1 MQKEIELA
9 IAPER
14 IEDHD
19 YILNQ
24 GSIALKINS
33 ERIKGFKIRKRSI
46 DARSRNVIFRARII
60 FFIDEKPTTE
70 VFKTNFHAVQ
80 DAKPVLIIGAGP
92 AGLFAALQCL
102 EKGLKPI
109 IVERG
114 KDVQERRRDLAKLNR
129 EGIVDEDSNYCFGE
143 GGAGT
148 YSDGKL
154 YTRSDK
160 RGDID
165 KVLKLF
171 VAHGATED
179 ILVNARPH
187 IGTNK
192 LPHIIQAIRET
203 IIEHGGEVIFEQ
215 RVVDITTEDN
225 QVTGVTLASGTALKA
240 KHVIVATGHS
250 ARDIFELFRIK
261 NWLLEAKA
269 FALGVRIEHP
279 QEIIDQAQ
287 YHCEIR
293 SEHLPPAYYSL
304 VEQVNGRGVFSFCM
318 CPGGVIAPCSTA
330 DNEIVVNGWSP
341 SKRNNPHANSG
352 TVIQINLEDVPGS
365 DRNPFAML
373 DFQHEIEKRAF
384 EVGGGKMVAP
394 AQRMIDFVEGRISKD
409 LPENSYKPGT
419 ISADLTQVLPKFVYE
434 ALRGALPIFGK
445 KMKGYYTNEAIL
457 VAVESRTSSPI
468 RIPRDKATLQHPE
481 IKGLYPCAEGA
492 GYAGGIISAAIDG
505 MNCADAIN

>member
-365 DRNPFAML
+365 DSNPFAML

>member
-46 DARSRNVIFRARII
+46 DARSRNIIFRARII

-225 QVTGVTLASGTALKA
+225 QVTGVTLASGNC
-240 KHVIVATGHS
+240 
-250 ARDIFELFRIK
+250 IK
-261 NWLLEAKA
+261 SQTCHCGNRT
-269 FALGVRIEHP
+269 LG
-279 QEIIDQAQ
+279 
-287 YHCEIR
+287 
-293 SEHLPPAYYSL
+293 
-304 VEQVNGRGVFSFCM
+304 
-318 CPGGVIAPCSTA
+318 T
-330 DNEIVVNGWSP
+330 
-341 SKRNNPHANSG
+341 
-352 TVIQINLEDVPGS
+352 
-365 DRNPFAML
+365 
-373 DFQHEIEKRAF
+373 
-384 EVGGGKMVAP
+384 
-394 AQRMIDFVEGRISKD
+394 
-409 LPENSYKPGT
+409 
-419 ISADLTQVLPKFVYE
+419 
-434 ALRGALPIFGK
+434 
-445 KMKGYYTNEAIL
+445 
-457 VAVESRTSSPI
+457 
-468 RIPRDKATLQHPE
+468 
-481 IKGLYPCAEGA
+481 
-492 GYAGGIISAAIDG
+492 
-505 MNCADAIN
+505 